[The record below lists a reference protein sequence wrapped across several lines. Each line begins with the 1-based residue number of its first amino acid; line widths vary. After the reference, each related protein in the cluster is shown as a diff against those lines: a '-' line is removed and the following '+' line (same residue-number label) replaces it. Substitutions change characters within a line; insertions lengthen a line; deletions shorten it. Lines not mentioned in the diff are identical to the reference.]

1 MADARSTQT
10 EQKLEV
16 VEKEASLV
24 SESKVA
30 KVPIRCSPGKVA
42 VDTDIGETD
51 RALTKYFNRISWT
64 DLKIHEFT
72 VIRMETLQLQTM
84 EEEVLFHEKVH
95 MKLIERALT
104 SPPEIAHMLA
114 NVCAAI
120 HEEPTRTFVDP
131 ITRMVQRKE
140 LDLFLMRIV
149 NFVVAAACLWVN
161 HPTRIKKWTQAL
173 DKKTINKLSKFFHQV
188 SENQFS
194 RVAWFVCC
202 LRNCGIAVPMHLHLI
217 HIELLVQPMCY
228 YEQGPRKLSFLRR
241 YLKMLEKTT
250 VESGGIGQWNEDV
263 ENPLYCEENVGYPSL
278 TKLRRL
284 IEARANA
291 DATQRKQEALKYIET
306 VLMNK
311 LRQEEWNVKTQYEE
325 LENAKLLI
333 NFAQTGQFIVPPKTY
348 ICGTCS
354 KEFSRLFKCRDCNL
368 TSCADCILMFHQHQ
382 DRRYPQAF
390 EIFDDAKFC
399 PPAID
404 LCGRVLDFAN
414 GNWVKPANPND
425 DPIPSGIWK
434 FLLEIRDIRLS
445 SVTEQPADESNRLII
460 SAPSPMPISDGDESM
475 PLLEKEV
482 DDEDPEPM
490 PLLAKEVD
498 VPATP
503 EPADKTQKMLP
514 RSL

>member
-42 VDTDIGETD
+42 VDTDIGESCTASATPSSKDPETEIYDRSFVKTPIFHSIPYTDESTYPRAADKGVFGAAMKSAPLHLRIVVSWMFFDAGVQGTD

-104 SPPEIAHMLA
+104 SPPEIAHIPH
-114 NVCAAI
+114 N
-120 HEEPTRTFVDP
+120 
-131 ITRMVQRKE
+131 Q
-140 LDLFLMRIV
+140 
-149 NFVVAAACLWVN
+149 NAAACLWVN

-311 LRQEEWNVKTQYEE
+311 LRQEEWNVKLPT
-325 LENAKLLI
+325 
-333 NFAQTGQFIVPPKTY
+333 FPFICK
-348 ICGTCS
+348 S
-354 KEFSRLFKCRDCNL
+354 
-368 TSCADCILMFHQHQ
+368 
-382 DRRYPQAF
+382 
-390 EIFDDAKFC
+390 
-399 PPAID
+399 
-404 LCGRVLDFAN
+404 
-414 GNWVKPANPND
+414 
-425 DPIPSGIWK
+425 
-434 FLLEIRDIRLS
+434 
-445 SVTEQPADESNRLII
+445 
-460 SAPSPMPISDGDESM
+460 
-475 PLLEKEV
+475 
-482 DDEDPEPM
+482 
-490 PLLAKEVD
+490 
-498 VPATP
+498 
-503 EPADKTQKMLP
+503 
-514 RSL
+514 